1 MCKSSKDNRSESG
14 RQFCVK
20 SDRHQTRRRRQI
32 KGMHMRGTAQLSQAS
47 PLVSHLGNTM
57 VKPGSGSLAALEH
70 KLGKNHFSIST
81 SGRIR
86 HNKMRKL
93 NRG

>member
-1 MCKSSKDNRSESG
+1 
-14 RQFCVK
+14 
-20 SDRHQTRRRRQI
+20 
-32 KGMHMRGTAQLSQAS
+32 MHMRGTAQLSQAS

-86 HNKMRKL
+86 YNKMRKL
-93 NRG
+93 KIPKKELGKATQEQINKMREILNIRFKHNPD